1 MQENFFKIYTV
12 KYIGRACF
20 ISMNHLLRMFSKG
33 LYLDGKYPIK
43 QNHTSSKSSTKVQ
56 CNKLISVLGHK
67 LYGFCAILQLCFG
80 KCTSTCEVT
89 SKFEFYAVCTLP
101 PPPPPPRLTSLK
113 PLLGICQQLNKWK
126 KVDAS
131 QDIWNYNIC
140 LFMVLASKV
149 GWWVFL
155 IQCCHFSVF
164 F

>member
-1 MQENFFKIYTV
+1 MQEKIFKIYTV

-67 LYGFCAILQLCFG
+67 LYGLCYVQFCNCALVSALQHV
-80 KCTSTCEVT
+80 KW
-89 SKFEFYAVCTLP
+89 LP
-101 PPPPPPRLTSLK
+101 SLSSVQCATPLPPRLTSLK

-131 QDIWNYNIC
+131 QDMYMKLRYIFVYGPRIQSWMMNI
-140 LFMVLASKV
+140 LDTMLS
-149 GWWVFL
+149 
-155 IQCCHFSVF
+155 F